1 MSDIETLLYTRLSG
15 YAGLSALADA
25 RIYPML
31 LPQGATLPALTYQRV
46 SGVQSYSHQGDSG
59 LATVR
64 MQVDCW
70 GATYASAKAVAA
82 QVKAA
87 LSGYTSS
94 AIGRCHLGAER
105 DLYDPETGRYRVI
118 IDFMVGYRE

>member
-1 MSDIETLLYTRLSG
+1 MSDTESLLYTRLTG
-15 YAGLSALADA
+15 HAGLAALVDT
-25 RIYPML
+25 RVYPML
-31 LPQGATLPALTYQRV
+31 LPQGATLPALTYQRI
-46 SGVQSYSHQGDSG
+46 STVQTYSHQGDSG

-94 AIGRCHLGAER
+94 AIGRCHLVAER
-105 DLYDPETGRYRVI
+105 DLYDPETGHYRVI
-118 IDFMVGYRE
+118 IDFMIGYQE